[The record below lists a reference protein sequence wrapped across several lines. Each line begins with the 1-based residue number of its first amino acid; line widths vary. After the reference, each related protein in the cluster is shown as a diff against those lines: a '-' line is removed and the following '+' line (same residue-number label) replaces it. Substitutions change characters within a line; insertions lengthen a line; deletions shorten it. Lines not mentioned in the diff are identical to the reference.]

1 MNEFG
6 LLLKR
11 LSNSFFPVFVMGVF
25 MVFSMSLLSEATENS
40 SRFGRMHLALVIV
53 NVIGLIVLVGL
64 ITVNFIQLLRQYRN
78 RTLGSRLT
86 TRLVLVFVMLSV
98 APVTVVFYFSI
109 GFLQRGIDS
118 WFDVRMEKALND
130 ALDLSRTSLDLK
142 MRELLNR
149 TRHMA
154 SELSEFPGSTPIL
167 LLNDMRIKN
176 DATELTL
183 FSGGGQVLATS
194 NVEASVFIP
203 QLPSEWLVREVMD
216 KQSYTGL
223 SPVKGMGLQVRVA
236 VLLPTQKA
244 EYQPLI
250 LYALYPISD
259 RISDLANSVEL
270 SYGQYK
276 QIIFLREPLKD
287 IFIITLSLV
296 LLLSVLT
303 AIWAAFYSAQ
313 RLVAP
318 IRLLSL
324 GTRAVAAGDYDKRLP
339 EVSNDE
345 LGELVKSF
353 SDMTGKLALARD
365 QANLSQEQVEQERAY
380 LQAVLGRLST
390 GVITLD
396 EQMNLRVANAAA
408 SQVLEVELGKL
419 LGQPLRHLSQLAEY
433 LEPFVERVL
442 ERLASSNQEW
452 REEIQLKQ
460 KTGVK
465 ILICQ
470 GVRLRSEHLEH
481 SGFVIVFDDVSTF
494 IKTQRD
500 AAWGDVARR
509 LAHEIKNP
517 LTPIQLSAERL
528 KRKLMGNLDSD
539 GADLLER
546 CTHTIVQQ
554 VQTMKQL
561 VIAFSEYARVPKIE
575 LQPMYVDQVVKEVLD
590 LYVDEESNIAFRS
603 NLSSDHPQ
611 VSADAGRMR
620 QLLHNLIKN
629 AIESTVDVEQPVIE
643 ISVKRIPFQH
653 GTGVELKVIDNGR
666 GIPEAILTSLFE
678 PHTTTK
684 SQGGGL
690 GLTVVH
696 RIVEEHNGKMY
707 AENNDG
713 PGATFVVQIPAID
726 NPKSEPGDWL
736 VQAT

>member
-1 MNEFG
+1 MSEFS

-25 MVFSMSLLSEATENS
+25 MVLSMSLLSEATENS

-53 NVIGLIVLVGL
+53 NVVGLIVLVGL
-64 ITVNFIQLLRQYRN
+64 ISVNFIQLLRQYKQQ
-78 RTLGSRLT
+78 TIGSKLT
-86 TRLVLVFVMLSV
+86 ARLVIVFVLLSV

-118 WFDVRMEKALND
+118 WFDVRMEQAMED
-130 ALDLSRTSLDLK
+130 ALELSRTSLDLK
-142 MRELLNR
+142 MRELLRR
-149 TRHMA
+149 TRNM
-154 SELSEFPGSTPIL
+154 SIKLSTSSSSSSLL
-167 LLNDMRIKN
+167 LLNDLRVEN

-183 FSGGGQVLATS
+183 LDASGEVLATS
-194 NVEASVFIP
+194 NVESLVFIP
-203 QLPSEWLVREVMD
+203 QLPNDSILHEVRVN
-216 KQSYTGL
+216 QSYTGL
-223 SPVKGMGLQVRVA
+223 APVKGLGLQVRVA
-236 VLLPTQKA
+236 VALPSMAPQL
-244 EYQPLI
+244 QPRI
-250 LYALYPISD
+250 LYALYPITD
-259 RISDLANSVEL
+259 RISELANSVEN
-270 SYGQYK
+270 SYGHYK

-287 IFIITLSLV
+287 TFVLTLSLV

-318 IRLLSL
+318 ISLLAL
-324 GTRAVAAGDYDKRLP
+324 GTRAVAAGDYEKRLP
-339 EVSNDE
+339 DVSNDE

-353 SDMTGKLALARD
+353 SDMTEKLSMARD
-365 QANLSQEQVEQERAY
+365 QANLSQEEVEQERAY
-380 LQAVLGRLST
+380 LQAVLGRLSS

-396 EQMNLRVANAAA
+396 EQMKLRVANAAA
-408 SQVLEVELGKL
+408 TQVLEVDLIGMLGKSL
-419 LGQPLRHLSQLAEY
+419 TDMIALGDHLA
-433 LEPFVERVL
+433 PFVERVS
-442 ERLASSNQEW
+442 ERLKSSDQEW

-460 KTGVK
+460 KTGIK
-465 ILICQ
+465 YLICQ
-470 GVRLRSEHLEH
+470 GVRLRSEHQEH
-481 SGFVIVFDDVSTF
+481 SGFVIVFDDVSTI
-494 IKTQRD
+494 IKAQRD

-528 KRKLMGNLDSD
+528 KRKLHDSLNAES
-539 GADLLER
+539 ADLLDR

-561 VIAFSEYARVPKIE
+561 VMAFSEYARVPKIE
-575 LQPMYVDQVVKEVLD
+575 LQPMYIDQIVKEVLD
-590 LYVDEESNIAFRS
+590 LYVDEESNITFHYHFS
-603 NLSSDHPQ
+603 NDHPK

-629 AIESTVDVEQPVIE
+629 AIESTVGVEQPVIS
-643 ISVKRIPFQH
+643 ISIKGVPFQK
-653 GTGVELKVIDNGR
+653 GTGVELRVSDNGR
-666 GIPEAILTSLFE
+666 GIPEAMLKNLFE

-707 AENNDG
+707 AENNPDQ
-713 PGATFVVQIPAID
+713 GATFVVQIPAID
-726 NPKSEPGDWL
+726 NPKSQPGDLL
-736 VQAT
+736 VQA

>member
-1 MNEFG
+1 MSELG

-11 LSNSFFPVFVMGVF
+11 LSNSFFPVIVMGVF

-53 NVIGLIVLVGL
+53 NVVGLIILVGL
-64 ITVNFIQLLRQYRN
+64 ISVNFIQLLRQYRN
-78 RTLGSRLT
+78 RTVGSRLT

-98 APVTVVFYFSI
+98 APVTVVFYFSV

-118 WFDVRMEKALND
+118 WFDVRMENALND

-149 TRHMA
+149 TRRVA
-154 SELSEFPGSTPIL
+154 SDLSVYSTSSSL
-167 LLNDMRIKN
+167 LMLNDMRIEN
-176 DATELTL
+176 DATELTVL
-183 FSGGGQVLATS
+183 NISGQVLASS
-194 NVEASVFIP
+194 NVDSTVFIP
-203 QLPSEWLVREVMD
+203 QLPNDWVMREVWD

-236 VLLPTQKA
+236 VLLPAQA
-244 EYQPLI
+244 RELQPRI

-259 RISDLANSVEL
+259 RISDLANSVES

-318 IRLLSL
+318 IRLLAL

-353 SDMTGKLALARD
+353 SDMTGKLAFARD
-365 QANLSQEQVEQERAY
+365 QANQSQEQVEQERAY

-408 SQVLEVELGKL
+408 SQVLEVDLGKL
-419 LGQPLRHLSQLAEY
+419 LGKPLLNMPQLAEY
-433 LEPFVERVL
+433 LEPFVDRVS
-442 ERLASSNQEW
+442 ERLASSDQEW

-465 ILICQ
+465 MLICQ
-470 GVRLRSEHLEH
+470 GVRLRSDHLEH

-494 IKTQRD
+494 IKAQRD

-528 KRKLMGNLDSD
+528 KRKLMGSLDNDS
-539 GADLLER
+539 ADLLER

-561 VIAFSEYARVPKIE
+561 VMAFSEYARVPKIE
-575 LQPMYVDQVVKEVLD
+575 LQPMYIDQIVKEVLD
-590 LYVDEESNIAFRS
+590 LYVDEESNVSFRCKVS
-603 NLSSDHPQ
+603 NDHPK

-629 AIESTVDVEQPVIE
+629 AIESTVDVEQPVIN

-653 GTGVELKVIDNGR
+653 GTGVELRVTDNGR
-666 GIPEAILTSLFE
+666 GIPEVMLSSLFE

-726 NPKSEPGDWL
+726 NPKSEPGDLL